1 MFNPRTRRGWLKPV
15 LAALLLMIQA
25 LGSPAVALAHA
36 REPGTSLVS
45 VEAGHTDHCPVL
57 HNELTCTL
65 CQYTGSLVVTRQ
77 SQPQPDLGHVALV
90 AAVVVSTPRAAARLA
105 LSTSPRAPPAPLT

>member
-1 MFNPRTRRGWLKPV
+1 MSDSRARRGWVKPAV
-15 LAALLLMIQA
+15 AALLLMIQA

-36 REPGTSLVS
+36 REPGATLVA

-65 CQYTGSLVVTRQ
+65 CQYAGSLVVTRQ
-77 SQPQPDLGHVALV
+77 AQPQPDLGRVALV
-90 AAVVVSTPRAAARLA
+90 AVVVVSTPRAVARPA
-105 LSTSPRAPPAPLT
+105 PSTSPRAPPAPLA

>member
-1 MFNPRTRRGWLKPV
+1 MADSRTRRGWLKPV
-15 LAALLLMIQA
+15 LAALLLITQA

-36 REPGTSLVS
+36 REPGASQVS

-65 CQYTGSLVVTRQ
+65 CQYAGSLVVTRRA
-77 SQPQPDLGHVALV
+77 QPQPDLGRVALV
-90 AAVVVSTPRAAARLA
+90 AAVVMSTPRAVARPA
-105 LSTSPRAPPAPLT
+105 PGTSPRAPPAPLS